1 MDIEELENYKA
12 PKIISL
18 EIDEFD
24 EDSGVSEIALVEM
37 PAIESDW
44 IYFSSQKHLFE
55 SYNDYPD
62 SVSNNAKKGI
72 ELNEKQGNK
81 CATSTTIS

>member
-1 MDIEELENYKA
+1 MDIENYKS
-12 PKIISL
+12 PLIIAL

-24 EDSGVSEIALVEM
+24 EDSGVDGIALVEQ

-44 IYFSSQKHLFE
+44 IYFSSQKQLFE
-55 SYNDYPD
+55 SYSDYPD

-81 CATSTTIS
+81 CATQVGKVKV